1 MAGIDNITKQIL
13 SDAQEK
19 ADAIIRDAQAKSE
32 AVIASATRKA
42 ATSQRNAQADAL
54 TMKSDLAK
62 RTESQVGLR
71 RRQDLLKVRQ
81 ELIEQIIDQAYQK
94 LDGLDD
100 GAYFDTIEKLAVRTA
115 HSNEKGSIVFNQKDL
130 DRLPK
135 NFEKQLNDDIRG
147 KGGSLEVSEEA
158 APIENGFILRYKD
171 PESDFGGI
179 EENCTFRT
187 LISEKKEQ
195 LTDIVHSILWPVSSE
210 EKPHA

>member
-19 ADAIIRDAQAKSE
+19 ADAIIRDAQTKSE
-32 AVIASATRKA
+32 GVIASATRKA
-42 ATSQRNAQADAL
+42 ATSQRKAQADAL
-54 TMKSDLAK
+54 TMKADLAK
-62 RTESQVGLR
+62 RTESQIGLR

-81 ELIEQIIDQAYQK
+81 DLIEQVIDQAYQK
-94 LDGLDD
+94 LSGLDD
-100 GAYFDTIEKLAVRTA
+100 DAYFDTIEKLAKRTA
-115 HSNEKGSIVFNQKDL
+115 HAQEAGSIVFNQKDL
-130 DRLPK
+130 DRLPE
-135 NFEKQLNDDIRG
+135 NFEQRLNDDIRI
-147 KGGSLEVSEEA
+147 KGGSLTVSKEA

-179 EENCTFRT
+179 EENCTFKT
-187 LISEKKEQ
+187 LVSEKKEQ